1 MKLMIVDDD
10 IQIREG
16 IQYGI
21 DWDTIG
27 ITGVK
32 SYGDGIEALEDY
44 DAFSPSIILADIR
57 MPAMDGLEFLK
68 RVKERSDTVKVILI
82 SAYSDFEYCQR
93 AIQLGAS
100 GYELKPLK
108 VGNLIQKI
116 QEMIELVRKEEQG
129 KESYERYAASYR
141 EKMVEELFAGKITD
155 RNVIIEL
162 LRMHFHLE
170 DARNLVCMILAG
182 DPAGGTSATPA
193 VSAENRAYLNSLLR
207 EDQIL
212 FEYRNQYVVLSKTKD
227 STMYTLERQN
237 HLKTVWYQMKQYGTG
252 RGFSISAG
260 ISGMV
265 PAEKI
270 SVGYETALQ
279 ALGCRFLNGPG
290 SCKILDRQGK
300 PEETG
305 LYLPPEYESGLK
317 KHELEEILDAIDHFG
332 AELSKQEITDQR
344 RVKNLMINGIVRLAQ
359 EMGQNTDCSREWE
372 DVWWLTDCLCLWKE
386 ECRRIVNSY
395 EESRNGHYSANIRK
409 ALAYIQEYYAKDLL
423 VEEVAAYI
431 GKTPNYFSS
440 IFRTE
445 VGVTFRE
452 YLNHYRI
459 ERAKELIEESDM
471 MIYEIAEQVGY
482 SDYTYFSQVFK
493 KMTGISPTSMRG
505 RSNL

>member
-1 MKLMIVDDD
+1 MNLMIVDDD

-21 DWDTIG
+21 DWDIIG

-44 DAFSPSIILADIR
+44 DKFKPSIILADIR

-68 RVKERSDTVKVILI
+68 CVKERSGSVKVILI
-82 SAYSDFEYCQR
+82 SAYSDFEYCQK

-108 VGNLIQKI
+108 VGSLIQKI
-116 QEMIELVRKEEQG
+116 QEMAEQVRKEEQG
-129 KESYERYAASYR
+129 KEAYDRYVASYR
-141 EKMVEELFAGKITD
+141 EKMVDELFTGKITD

-170 DARNLVCMILAG
+170 DARNLVCMVMAG
-182 DPAGGTSATPA
+182 DRQGDDYSPMA
-193 VSAENRAYLNSLLR
+193 VNAESRAFLQSLLR
-207 EDQIL
+207 EDQIF
-212 FEYRNQYVVLSKTKD
+212 FEYRDQFIVLSKTKD

-237 HLKTVWYQMKQYGTG
+237 HLKMVWYQMKQHGAEKG
-252 RGFSISAG
+252 MSLSAG

-265 PAEKI
+265 PAERI
-270 SVGYETALQ
+270 YGGYKTALQ
-279 ALGCRFLNGPG
+279 ALDFRFLNGPG
-290 SCKILDRQGK
+290 SFKILDRQVK
-300 PEETG
+300 KEADK
-305 LYLPPEYESGLK
+305 LHLPAEFENRIK
-317 KHELEEILDAIDHFG
+317 KHDLTGILEAIDGFG
-332 AELSKQEITDQR
+332 AELIKQEVTAQN
-344 RVKNLMINGIVRLAQ
+344 RVKNLMMNGIVRLAQ
-359 EMGQNTDCSREWE
+359 EMDQSVDSSWEWE
-372 DVWWLTDCLCLWKE
+372 EADCLTDCLALWKE
-386 ECRRIVNSY
+386 QCRRIVTTY
-395 EESRNGHYSANIRK
+395 EESQNAGYSANIRK
-409 ALAYIQEYYAKDLL
+409 ALAYIHEYYAKDLL

-445 VGVTFRE
+445 VGITFRE
-452 YLNHYRI
+452 YLNRYRI

-493 KMTGISPTSMRG
+493 KVAGISPTSLRG
-505 RSNL
+505 RSKI